1 MKKLHNLLKENGVM
15 QHEIDLR
22 EHHTNLRKVPDKNT
36 SIDFLKYSK
45 EEWERMYPPGSEF
58 YINRFRANDFQRYF
72 KDSGFKIVDFITT
85 QKMDFIDESVYSKI
99 HPEFHR
105 YSIED
110 LSIINVKVVLKKA

>member
-1 MKKLHNLLKENGVM
+1 MYHG
-15 QHEIDLR
+15 IDLR
-22 EHHTNLRKVPDKNT
+22 EHHTNLRTVPDKDT
-36 SIDFLKYSK
+36 SLDFLKFSK

-58 YINRFRANDFQRYF
+58 YINRLRASDFEKYF
-72 KDSGFKIVDFITT
+72 KDTGFKIVDFITT
-85 QKMDFIDESVYSKI
+85 QKMDLDETVYSKI